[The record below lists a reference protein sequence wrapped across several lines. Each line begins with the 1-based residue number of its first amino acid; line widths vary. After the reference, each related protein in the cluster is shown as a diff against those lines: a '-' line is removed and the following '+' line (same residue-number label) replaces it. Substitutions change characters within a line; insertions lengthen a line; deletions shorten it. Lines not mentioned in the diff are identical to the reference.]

1 MKNNRKKQ
9 TSSYLLIFLG
19 IVAALLILIILYL
32 TFFRRDSQRSI
43 NLAKNGS
50 ATAQTEDFTDGEAS
64 GFTSGDETS
73 EVADQSGFVSDDGS
87 SDSEASTDDSSV
99 QGPSQREN
107 AGSVQSSPTPEEVT
121 VPYQT
126 PAANAEPVGSSQS
139 SGSDSAQTTDG
150 TSQGKKDSTMAA
162 ITPELSDDD
171 GTISPSHGSSAF
183 DNKSDE
189 KMDTLVTQVQSQLP
203 GSNGSWSVYICDLSG
218 GSEATI
224 NDSPMQAASLIKLFI
239 MGAVYENYDSLSQQY
254 GSATLDSYL
263 TPMITVSD
271 NDAANS
277 LVSCL
282 GSGDSTAGMQKVN
295 SFCQSHGYTNTSMG
309 RLLLASNEFGDNYT
323 SAYDCGK
330 FLKEIYQICS
340 GTTQTPS
347 LLHAEEMYSLLK
359 QQQRTNKIPAALPE
373 GVSVANKTG
382 ELSDVENDAGILY
395 NAQGGNDLVIVFLS
409 QNLSS
414 PGEAQN
420 TIAQLSRSIYLYY
433 ND

>member
-73 EVADQSGFVSDDGS
+73 EGADQSGFVSDDGS

-126 PAANAEPVGSSQS
+126 PAANAEPVGPSQS
-139 SGSDSAQTTDG
+139 SGSAPVQTTDG

-189 KMDTLVTQVQSQLP
+189 KMDTLVSQVQSQLP
-203 GSNGSWSVYICDLSG
+203 VSNGSWSVYICDLSG

-395 NAQGGNDLVIVFLS
+395 NAQGGNDLVIVCLS